1 MIEMGDI
8 VKWRILE
15 HLTKAELSECL
26 FGVVV
31 SSSESYIQVVWLRNG
46 VVARLPSG
54 PETISQ
60 MCFEENRNFKKV
72 S

>member
-15 HLTKAELSECL
+15 HLTKVELSECL

-46 VVARLPSG
+46 SRLWDAPS
-54 PETISQ
+54 ETISQ
-60 MCFEENRNFKKV
+60 RCFEENRNFKKV